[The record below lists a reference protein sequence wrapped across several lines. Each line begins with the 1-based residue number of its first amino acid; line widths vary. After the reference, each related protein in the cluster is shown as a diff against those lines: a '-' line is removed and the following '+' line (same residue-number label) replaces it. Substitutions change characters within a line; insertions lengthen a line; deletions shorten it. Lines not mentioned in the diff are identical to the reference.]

1 MFVDPDKPLPPAGA
15 KVDTLGSVL
24 EAIIEIGNAKAVST
38 GDAAEF
44 ERRVTEALQDADKVI
59 DGFQQDATNAIKAHT
74 DRQGA
79 VHGETKATVGLDK
92 KENWKMATPQE
103 HLDGESQDTFCNPL
117 GLAALVRKYISI
129 DPDNYIRSRLM
140 PIASGG
146 QLGNIPQWPFNWKEG
161 EVVESPKPAMNYYT
175 ETPWQFS
182 TDQGVR
188 LYPAMNGSD
197 ILTQAKPDT
206 GRARRAVT
214 PWGGTDVRV
223 YNSTLDLRRTRPGVL
238 RAESNIEP
246 NNQLLRGSPH
256 LFDRHCVYYVE
267 DQSVKVRA
275 FNKIRLPFDILDN
288 AGVFAKNWEGIV
300 ESRESTIYN
309 PIVTIQR
316 GNLGSGDSVYLAID
330 LDLYSFVEHG
340 TAAKDGPGNPSETV
354 ATLGDKY
361 TTINWQIGNNKFKIY
376 NRPNTGVKGVCLDIK
391 SILNFTQA
399 QLDGFWNNFNHSHAK
414 HVAFTWLNRLKGEFA
429 IRIPIGFYTKDKK
442 HYINY
447 YMDLSFKSKEVG
459 DGKTATVTIDS
470 LRDIDSNIQT
480 LDDNYQVKPTGRFI
494 EYTSD
499 VTNDVFHPLVFNGIF
514 ESQGGHIKTYTYY
527 NRQYV
532 GYYQHNVGDTK
543 EWIANGDE
551 IKPKLI
557 KYNYGQISTLNQDGL
572 YGDHLRHIPLNVENG
587 TVNYLTLTR
596 DWSNTYRWGI
606 CNANLDNKPVMY
618 SSGDHAYGPW
628 RNTLTWMNPNYTRI
642 PDFLIVNEEN
652 SSDFDASCLVFNTQN
667 EFKGYA
673 KFSFDTADS
682 QGTVKGVDPVEID
695 DQILSYIATLG
706 GGWTKNHRQ
715 MFYFQNRL
723 YFFSQCLSIP
733 EWPADNV
740 DCYYGWI
747 SGAYIDVTDG
757 VRTIK
762 INGNLKDQVTAKPL
776 KVNNKRSATA
786 DWTSVFGRDRFESTD
801 TYLMLM
807 NRNGNVSKYK
817 LMVNLAPHNN
827 FYFEFELVVDAGQGT
842 TTLQPD
848 PGAIDPVFPYD
859 SAVGY
864 NVDYEAVSAYKTLV
878 PHHMHVNFQS
888 PVMLKK
894 SMWSYRKT
902 PGIYGVFSMSAKT
915 TLVNGGL
922 MNAIEGTNI
931 YPMGSLVTIGGG
943 NSLVK
948 IPVDASDKL
957 YPDSDELF
965 VRQNGTVL
973 ELYGRK
979 YNPNNYETEPNAGVV
994 PCGFLKDSTFTHY
1007 DQEGWR
1013 NALLPVIDSLRMN
1026 YYGYGSSFPA
1036 FMGIYGE
1043 GKPINR
1049 FFLNIK
1055 GTTLKWDTA
1064 QGRAVPLSGSNA
1076 IKING
1081 QAVQPNGTG
1090 VYNIPSSYTGIITLE
1105 ISGLLEL
1112 KWGKGLVELVEI
1124 GSSVNKLNFKGS
1136 TDFTITAELPG
1147 NILDLD
1153 GTFEGATGATYK
1165 GIEKWDTSNVGS
1177 MEGTFKNTAN
1187 FNADISNWD
1196 VNNVKS
1202 MKEMFMGT
1210 KKFNQPIG
1218 GWNYHKVL
1226 TMESM
1231 FEGAVAF
1238 NQNFTRNPPNSLQN
1252 ASKMFKDTVVYDG
1265 DMTDWLNTT
1274 VTDASY
1280 MFQNAQAFR
1289 GNSIRRWYTP
1299 YLTSVEGM
1307 FKGTKKFQSTGGDL
1321 SYWRLTRCKNMTHM
1335 FEDSAFNGSVEGW
1348 VFGDGAD
1355 LSFMFAYTTD
1365 FAWPLKQ
1372 WKVQNVI
1379 SVKSMFQGSKAF
1391 NQPMVGDGKLDP
1403 YTRFDWFKCTSF
1415 NSMFYASAFNNSV
1428 EGWKF
1433 AREED
1438 APSKSG
1444 IDMNYMFAFTP
1455 NFEGEGLDG
1464 WDMQYVTSTE
1474 GMFKNCKVFNKD
1486 ISMWNVSKVKNMAY
1500 MFTACQT
1507 YNQSVND
1514 WDVSNLMYAR
1524 YMFSETVQYNQ
1535 PMDKWNTKSLQT
1547 IQGMFRATGEF
1558 NQDISMWDTSKI
1570 VDMSEVF
1577 MKAAKFNMDISAW
1590 NTDSVTSMYSM
1601 FETTGAFGT
1610 NGNKFS
1616 LSKWNTKSVRAANR
1630 MFAESKYNA
1639 SVEGC
1644 SWGLSADLTGMFQN
1658 NTVFNQ
1664 PLTGWEV
1671 NNVRYAKNMFYG
1683 ATSFNSSVK
1692 DLNWEKCED
1701 FSSMFEGA
1709 TKFNQDLS
1717 TWQFNKWLNG
1727 IILTA
1732 KMFKDCPVFKGTGLD
1747 KWTGLNF
1754 TSVAGMFQNCTAFE
1768 ADISNW
1774 TINRIT
1780 NLISTFE
1787 GCPSFNCNLTK
1798 WDTSKVTLMTS
1809 AFKGC
1814 SMFNGDVSN
1823 WNTGMVSD
1831 MTSMFMDCT
1840 NFKGDIGGWN
1850 VKNVIRFTDMFN
1862 NASAFDADLST
1873 WDTTTCINYS
1883 GMFKSAVSFNK
1894 NISSWKT
1901 SRAVNMNDMFNGAAK
1916 FNQPIGSWD
1925 TSIVTD
1931 MISMFMG
1938 ALSFNQDLSKWD
1950 VKRVNKHANF
1960 DTNTPSWVA
1969 PKPNFVL

>member
-44 ERRVTEALQDADKVI
+44 ERRVTEALQDADKII

-74 DRQGA
+74 DLQGA
-79 VHGETKATVGLDK
+79 VHDETKTTVGLDK

-117 GLAALVRKYISI
+117 GLAALVKKYMSI
-129 DPDNYIRSRLM
+129 DPTNYIRSRLM

-146 QLGNIPQWPFNWKEG
+146 QLGNVPQWPFNWKEG
-161 EVVESPKPAMNYYT
+161 EVVESARPAMDYYT

-197 ILTQAKPDT
+197 ILTQARPDT
-206 GRARRAVT
+206 GRAKRAVT

-246 NNQLLRGSPH
+246 NGQLLKGSPH

-288 AGVFAKNWEGIV
+288 AAAFSKNWDGIV

-309 PIVTIQR
+309 PIITIQR

-340 TAAKDGPGNPSETV
+340 TVAKDGPGNPAETI
-354 ATLGDKY
+354 ASLGDKY
-361 TTINWQIGNNKFKIY
+361 TSIDWQLGNSKFKIY
-376 NRPNTGVKGVCLDIK
+376 NRPNTGIKGVCLDIK
-391 SILNFTQA
+391 SILNFTPA
-399 QLDGFWNNFNHSHAK
+399 QLDGFWANFNHSHSK

-429 IRIPIGFYTKDKK
+429 IRVPLGFYSKDKK
-442 HYINY
+442 YYINY
-447 YMDLSFKSKEVG
+447 YMDLSFKSKEFG
-459 DGKTATVTIDS
+459 DGKSATVIIDS
-470 LRDIDSNIQT
+470 LRDIDTNIQT
-480 LDDNYQVKPTGRFI
+480 LDDNYQVKPTGRFV
-494 EYTSD
+494 EYTAD
-499 VTNDVFHPLVFNGIF
+499 VTNNVFHPLVFNGIF

-532 GYYQHNVGDTK
+532 GYYQHNVTDTK
-543 EWIANGDE
+543 DWIANGDE
-551 IKPKLI
+551 IKPNLV

-572 YGDHLRHIPLNVENG
+572 YGDHLRHIPLGVENG

-596 DWSNTYRWGI
+596 DWSNTYRWAI

-642 PDFLIVNEEN
+642 PDFLVVNEEN
-652 SSDFDASCLVFNTQN
+652 GSTFDTSCLVFNTQN

-673 KFSFDTADS
+673 KYSYSTVDTQA
-682 QGTVKGVDPVEID
+682 TVTGVDPVVID
-695 DQILSYIATLG
+695 GPILTHIASLG
-706 GGWTKNHRQ
+706 GGWTKHHRQ

-723 YFFSQCLSIP
+723 FFFSQCLSIP
-733 EWPADNV
+733 EWPADGV

-747 SGAYIDVTDG
+747 NGAYIDTVDG
-757 VRTIK
+757 KRTVK
-762 INGNLKDQVTAKPL
+762 INGALKDQVTAKPL
-776 KVNNKRSATA
+776 KVNTKRSATA

-827 FYFEFELVVDAGQGT
+827 FYFEFELGIDAGQGT

-848 PGAIDPVFPYD
+848 PSAVDPVFPYN
-859 SAVGY
+859 STTGY

-894 SMWSYRKT
+894 SLWSYRKT
-902 PGIYGVFSMSAKT
+902 PGIYGVFSMSGKT
-915 TLVNGGL
+915 ILVNGGL

-948 IPVDASDKL
+948 LPVDAADKL
-957 YPDSDELF
+957 YPDADELF
-965 VRQNGTVL
+965 VRQNGTIL

-994 PCGFLKDSTFTHY
+994 PCGFLKNGTFTHY
-1007 DQEGWR
+1007 DQDGWR

-1026 YYGYGSSFPA
+1026 FYGYGSSFPA
-1036 FMGIYGE
+1036 FLGIYGE

-1055 GTTLKWDTA
+1055 GTTVKWDTA
-1064 QGRAVPLSGSNA
+1064 QGRAVPLTGSNA
-1076 IKING
+1076 IKLNG
-1081 QAVQPNGTG
+1081 QAVQPNGTD
-1090 VYNIPSSYTGIITLE
+1090 VYNIPSSYTGVVTLE

-1124 GSSVNKLNFKGS
+1124 GSSVSTLNFKNS

-1147 NILDLD
+1147 NVIDLD
-1153 GTFEGATGATYK
+1153 HTFEGATGATYK

-1177 MEGTFKNTAN
+1177 MEATFKNAAN

-1218 GWNYHKVL
+1218 NWNYHKVL

-1231 FEGAVAF
+1231 FENASAF
-1238 NQNFTRNPPNSLQN
+1238 NQNFSNNSPNSLQS
-1252 ASKMFKDTVVYDG
+1252 ASKMFKGTTVFDG
-1265 DMTDWLNTT
+1265 DMTNWLTAT
-1274 VTDASY
+1274 ITDVSG
-1280 MFQNAQAFR
+1280 MFKNAQAFT
-1289 GNSIRRWYTP
+1289 GKGIAKWVVTH
-1299 YLTSVEGM
+1299 LTNAEDM
-1307 FKGTKKFQSTGGDL
+1307 FSATKAFMTSGDL
-1321 SYWRLTRCKNMTHM
+1321 SNWKLTSCVNLRGM
-1335 FEDSAFNGSVEGW
+1335 FEDSNFNAKVDNW
-1348 VFGDGAD
+1348 VLAVDVDCTRMFSGTPNFNQPLTNWNFGNIKYVTG
-1355 LSFMFAYTTD
+1355 
-1365 FAWPLKQ
+1365 
-1372 WKVQNVI
+1372 
-1379 SVKSMFQGSKAF
+1379 MFQQAKGF
-1391 NQPMVGDGKLDP
+1391 NQPMP
-1403 YTRFDWFKCTSF
+1403 NITWTRCASF
-1415 NSMFYASAFNNSV
+1415 NTMFYASVFNSTV
-1428 EGWKF
+1428 KGWKF
-1433 AREED
+1433 AD
-1438 APSKSG
+1438 ANSAAGKNG
-1444 IDMNYMFAFTP
+1444 IDFNYMFAFTKDFNDP
-1455 NFEGEGLDG
+1455 DIVDWDTSNVVSMEG
-1464 WDMQYVTSTE
+1464 T
-1474 GMFKNCKVFNKD
+1474 FKNTNLFNQPIGKWNTSRVKT
-1486 ISMWNVSKVKNMAY
+1486 ISY
-1500 MFTACQT
+1500 MFTSCKAF
-1507 YNQSVND
+1507 NQPLND
-1514 WDVSNLMYAR
+1514 WDVSNVLYAR
-1524 YMFSETVQYNQ
+1524 YAFSETTVFNQ
-1535 PMDKWNTKSLQT
+1535 PLDKWQTKSLQT
-1547 IQGMFRATGEF
+1547 MQGMFRAAIVF
-1558 NQDISMWDTSKI
+1558 NQDISMWDTSKV

-1577 MKAAKFNMDISAW
+1577 MKAEKFNIDISTW
-1590 NTDSVTSMYSM
+1590 NTDSVTTMRGM
-1601 FETTGAFGT
+1601 FETAASFAT

-1616 LSKWNTKSVRAANR
+1616 LSKWNTKLVRDAGR
-1630 MFAESKYNA
+1630 MFAECKYNA

-1658 NTVFNQ
+1658 NAVFNQ
-1664 PLTGWEV
+1664 PLKDWVV
-1671 NNVRYAKNMFYG
+1671 NNVRYVKNMFYG
-1683 ATSFNSSVK
+1683 AVSFNSSLEN
-1692 DLNWEKCED
+1692 LNWEKCED

-1709 TKFNQDLS
+1709 TKFNQDLG
-1717 TWQFNKWLNG
+1717 TWKINSWLNASV
-1727 IILTA
+1727 LA
-1732 KMFKDCPVFKGTGLD
+1732 ANMFKDCPAFKGLGLE
-1747 KWTGLNF
+1747 KWTKLNF
-1754 TSVAGMFQNCTAFE
+1754 TSVAGMFCNCTAFE
-1768 ADISNW
+1768 ADISGW
-1774 TINRIT
+1774 EIGRFT

-1787 GCPSFNCNLTK
+1787 GCSSFNCDLTK

-1809 AFKGC
+1809 TFKGC
-1814 SMFNGDVSN
+1814 SMFNGDISN
-1823 WNTGMVSD
+1823 WNTGMASD

-1840 NFKGDIGGWN
+1840 NFKGDLSKWN
-1850 VKNVIRFTDMFN
+1850 VKNVVRFTDMFN
-1862 NASAFDADLST
+1862 NASAFDSDLST

-1938 ALSFNQDLSKWD
+1938 ALAFNQDLSKWD

>member
-44 ERRVTEALQDADKVI
+44 ERRVTEALQDVDKII

-74 DRQGA
+74 DLQGA
-79 VHGETKATVGLDK
+79 VHGETKTTVGLDK

-103 HLDGESQDTFCNPL
+103 HLDGESQDTFCNPV
-117 GLAALVRKYISI
+117 GLAALVKKYMSI

-146 QLGNIPQWPFNWKEG
+146 QLGNVPQWPFNWKEG
-161 EVVESPKPAMNYYT
+161 EVVESPKPAMDYYT

-197 ILTQAKPDT
+197 ILTQARPDT

-288 AGVFAKNWEGIV
+288 AGLFAKNWEGIV

-361 TTINWQIGNNKFKIY
+361 TTINWQVGNNKFKIY
-376 NRPNTGVKGVCLDIK
+376 NRPNTGVKGVYLDIK

-480 LDDNYQVKPTGRFI
+480 LDDNYQVKPTGRFV
-494 EYTSD
+494 EYNAD
-499 VTNDVFHPLVFNGIF
+499 VTNDIFHPLVFNGIF

-596 DWSNTYRWGI
+596 DWANTYRWGI

-642 PDFLIVNEEN
+642 PDFLVVNEEN
-652 SSDFDASCLVFNTQN
+652 SSNFDTSCLVFNTQN

-673 KFSFDTADS
+673 KFSFDTADT
-682 QGTVKGVDPVEID
+682 QATVKGVDPVGVD

-723 YFFSQCLSIP
+723 YFFSQCLSVA

-740 DCYYGWI
+740 DCYYGWV

-827 FYFEFELVVDAGQGT
+827 FYFEFELTVDAGQGT

-859 SAVGY
+859 STTGY

-888 PVMLKK
+888 PVMMKK
-894 SMWSYRKT
+894 SLWSYRKT
-902 PGIYGVFSMSAKT
+902 PGIYGVFSMSGKT

-948 IPVDASDKL
+948 LPVDAADKL
-957 YPDSDELF
+957 YPDADELF
-965 VRQNGTVL
+965 VRQNGTAL

-994 PCGFLKDSTFTHY
+994 PCGFLKNSTFTHY
-1007 DQEGWR
+1007 DQDGWR

-1055 GTTLKWDTA
+1055 GTTFKWDTA
-1064 QGRAVPLSGSNA
+1064 QGRAVPLTGSNA

-1090 VYNIPSSYTGIITLE
+1090 VYNIPSSYTGVVTLE

-1124 GSSVNKLNFKGS
+1124 GSSVSTLNFKNS

-1147 NILDLD
+1147 NVIDLD
-1153 GTFEGATGATYK
+1153 HTFEGATGSTYK
-1165 GIEKWDTSNVGS
+1165 GIEKWDTSNISS
-1177 MEGTFKNTAN
+1177 MEATFKNAVN

-1218 GWNYHKVL
+1218 NWNYHKVL

-1231 FEGAVAF
+1231 FENALAF
-1238 NQNFTRNPPNSLQN
+1238 NQNFSNNSPNSLQS
-1252 ASKMFKDTVVYDG
+1252 ASKMFKGTTVFDG
-1265 DMTDWLNTT
+1265 DMTNWLTAT
-1274 VTDASY
+1274 ITDVSG
-1280 MFQNAQAFR
+1280 MFKNAQAFT
-1289 GNSIRRWYTP
+1289 GKGVAKWVVTH
-1299 YLTSVEGM
+1299 LTNAEDM
-1307 FKGTKKFQSTGGDL
+1307 FSATKAFMTSGDL
-1321 SYWRLTRCKNMTHM
+1321 SNWKLTSCVNLRGM
-1335 FEDSAFNGSVEGW
+1335 FEDSNFNAKVDNW
-1348 VFGDGAD
+1348 VLAVDVDCTRMFSGTPTFNQPLTNWNFGNIKYVTG
-1355 LSFMFAYTTD
+1355 
-1365 FAWPLKQ
+1365 
-1372 WKVQNVI
+1372 
-1379 SVKSMFQGSKAF
+1379 MFQQAKGF
-1391 NQPMVGDGKLDP
+1391 NQPMP
-1403 YTRFDWFKCTSF
+1403 NITWTRCASF
-1415 NSMFYASAFNNSV
+1415 NTMFYASVFNSTV
-1428 EGWKF
+1428 KGWKF
-1433 AREED
+1433 AD
-1438 APSKSG
+1438 ANSTAGKNG
-1444 IDMNYMFAFTP
+1444 IDFNYMFAFTKDFNDP
-1455 NFEGEGLDG
+1455 DIVDWDTSNVVSMEG
-1464 WDMQYVTSTE
+1464 T
-1474 GMFKNCKVFNKD
+1474 FKN
-1486 ISMWNVSKVKNMAY
+1486 
-1500 MFTACQT
+1500 T
-1507 YNQSVND
+1507 
-1514 WDVSNLMYAR
+1514 NL
-1524 YMFSETVQYNQ
+1524 FNQ
-1535 PMDKWNTKSLQT
+1535 PIGKWNTKSLQT
-1547 IQGMFRATGEF
+1547 IQGMFRAAVVF
-1558 NQDISMWDTSKI
+1558 NQDISMWDTSKV

-1577 MKAAKFNMDISAW
+1577 MKAAKFNQDISAW

-1658 NTVFNQ
+1658 NTEFNQ
-1664 PLTGWEV
+1664 PLTGWVV
-1671 NNVRYAKNMFYG
+1671 NNVRYVKNMFYG
-1683 ATSFNSSVK
+1683 ATAFNSSVK

-1709 TKFNQDLS
+1709 TKFNQDLG
-1717 TWQFNKWLNG
+1717 TWQFSKWPNG
-1727 IILTA
+1727 IILSA
-1732 KMFKDCPVFKGTGLD
+1732 NMFKDCPTFKGIGLD

-1754 TSVAGMFQNCTAFE
+1754 TSVAGMFQNCTVFE

-1787 GCPSFNCNLTK
+1787 GCSSFNCDLTR

-1809 AFKGC
+1809 TFKGC
-1814 SMFNGDVSN
+1814 SMFNGDISN

-1840 NFKGDIGGWN
+1840 NFKGDISGWN
-1850 VKNVIRFTDMFN
+1850 VKNVVRFTDMFN
-1862 NASAFDADLST
+1862 NASAFDADLSA

-1894 NISSWKT
+1894 NIGSWKT

-1960 DTNTPSWVA
+1960 DTNAPSWVA